1 MTENEVWKDVVGYEG
16 LYKVSD
22 KGNVYSIVRIDNIN
36 RKRGGRILKPSSH
49 TGGYIQVQ
57 LCKNGI
63 RKTKYIHRLVA
74 EAFIPNPEK
83 LPEVNHK
90 DENPSNN
97 ESSNLEWC
105 DAKHNNN
112 HGTRNER
119 IAQTLSKK
127 VRAVNIKTGEVIRF
141 KSTQEA
147 GRKGYTQRGV
157 SEASKGVYKSATT
170 GKLIGGD
177 GRTYRGHKWYYEED
191 VVE

>member
-1 MTENEVWKDVVGYEG
+1 MNENEVWKDVVGYEG

-22 KGNVYSIVRIDNIN
+22 RGNVYSVVRIDNIN
-36 RKRGGRILKPSSH
+36 RKRGGRILKPSSL
-49 TGGYIQVQ
+49 TGGYLRVQ
-57 LCKNGI
+57 LCKNGKV
-63 RKTKYIHRLVA
+63 KTKLIHRLVT

-97 ESSNLEWC
+97 ELSNLEWC
-105 DAKHNNN
+105 DARHNNN

-119 IAQTLSKK
+119 IAHALSKE
-127 VRAVNIKTGEVIRF
+127 VRAVNIKNGEVIRF
-141 KSTQEA
+141 KSTVEA
-147 GRKGYTQRGV
+147 KHKGYDKSTVSLACRGL
-157 SEASKGVYKSATT
+157 YKTDT

-177 GRTYRGHKWYYEED
+177 GRTYRGHRWYYEGD